1 MSQKD
6 LYDIIL
12 CIKMV
17 STWATILYIAHIK
30 KKMHGDD
37 NVHFR
42 EEREWNQ
49 QGYGKALI
57 RYVLVISFKMWRK

>member
-42 EEREWNQ
+42 EERE
-49 QGYGKALI
+49 
-57 RYVLVISFKMWRK
+57 

>member
-6 LYDIIL
+6 LYDIIV

-30 KKMHGDD
+30 KKKCTVMIMSTSEKKE
-37 NVHFR
+37 N
-42 EEREWNQ
+42 ETSKATER
-49 QGYGKALI
+49 L
-57 RYVLVISFKMWRK
+57 